1 MGESES
7 ETQKSLK
14 RLSWQ
19 YDNCLSCLWFLP
31 NDSLNADLLDRGKC
45 THPKLKI
52 YDLIVSGRDWC
63 NLYAEISQK
72 QIDNRQEM
80 AMKAEESKKK

>member
-1 MGESES
+1 MSES
-7 ETQKSLK
+7 EAETRKSLK

-31 NDSLNADLLDRGKC
+31 NDPLNADLMERGKC
-45 THPKLKI
+45 AHPKLKI

-72 QIDNRQEM
+72 QIENRQEM
-80 AMKAEESKKK
+80 AMKAEESQK